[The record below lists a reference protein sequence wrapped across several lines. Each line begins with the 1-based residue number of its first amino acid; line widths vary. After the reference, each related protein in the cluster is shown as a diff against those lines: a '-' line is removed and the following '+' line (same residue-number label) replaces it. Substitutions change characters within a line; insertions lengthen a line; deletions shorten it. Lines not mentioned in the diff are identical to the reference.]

1 LFGRSRRQTQA
12 TEELEVTQTANFS
25 QDALYSLRAKLST
38 RDAARFLGVS
48 ASMLA
53 KLRISSGGPCF
64 LKINRRVLYDL
75 VDLESWAQSRKQ
87 RHTSERSS
95 TQT

>member
-1 LFGRSRRQTQA
+1 M
-12 TEELEVTQTANFS
+12 TQTASFS
-25 QDALYSLRAKLST
+25 QDALYSLRTKLST
-38 RDAARFLGVS
+38 RDAACFLGVS

-53 KLRISSGGPCF
+53 KLRISNGGPIF
-64 LKINRRVLYDL
+64 SKLGRRVVYDII
-75 VDLESWAQSRKQ
+75 DLEEWSASRKR

>member
-1 LFGRSRRQTQA
+1 M
-12 TEELEVTQTANFS
+12 TQTARFS

-38 RDAARFLGVS
+38 PDAARFLGVS

-53 KLRISSGGPCF
+53 KLRVSSGGPIF
-64 LKINRRVLYDL
+64 SKLGRRVVYD
-75 VDLESWAQSRKQ
+75 VIDLEAWSASRTQ
-87 RHTSERSS
+87 QHTSQRSS

>member
-1 LFGRSRRQTQA
+1 
-12 TEELEVTQTANFS
+12 VTQTANFS

-38 RDAARFLGVS
+38 RDAARFLCVS

-53 KLRISSGGPCF
+53 KLRINSGDGPVF
-64 LKINRRVLYDL
+64 SKLGRRVVYDL
-75 VDLESWAQSRKQ
+75 VDLEAWSASRKQ

-95 TQT
+95 TRT

>member
-1 LFGRSRRQTQA
+1 
-12 TEELEVTQTANFS
+12 VTQTAS
-25 QDALYSLRAKLST
+25 LPQDAPYSLHAKLST

-53 KLRISSGGPCF
+53 KLRISSGGPIF
-64 LKINRRVLYDL
+64 SKLGRRVVYDL
-75 VDLESWAQSRKQ
+75 VDLEAWSASRKQ